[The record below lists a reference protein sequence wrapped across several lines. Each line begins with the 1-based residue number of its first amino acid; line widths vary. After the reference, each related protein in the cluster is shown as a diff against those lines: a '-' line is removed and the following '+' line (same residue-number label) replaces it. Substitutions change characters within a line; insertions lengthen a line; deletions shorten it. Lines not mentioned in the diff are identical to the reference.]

1 MRGQTYL
8 GGEKTQKRQFKERK
22 QQTYDLT
29 KILLTATA
37 GLNQKSVRDARN
49 RWLPE
54 KEIRGPLKIKRLHLR
69 KNQCAFYKK
78 EGHWAR

>member
-37 GLNQKSVRDARN
+37 GLNQKSVIPSEENQRCKAFDLRN
-49 RWLPE
+49 QKCIAIGVLT
-54 KEIRGPLKIKRLHLR
+54 
-69 KNQCAFYKK
+69 
-78 EGHWAR
+78 